1 MSPFNGRPA
10 KDEWTAEDR
19 AKLVDA
25 LDHDVRQPQHS
36 MEMGLRTLR
45 LKMADLKARRF
56 NDANFDPLLREMTG
70 EVASVHRHAAGSL

>member
-1 MSPFNGRPA
+1 MSPFNDRSVEV
-10 KDEWTAEDR
+10 KWTAADR

-56 NDANFDPLLREMTG
+56 NDANFDSLVSEVTG
-70 EVASVHRHAAGSL
+70 EVASVQ